1 MHRSRRAEMSGA
13 LPIPLTEIECYC
25 RLFDVIDRELLI
37 TVVIA
42 MDNAYLDWVEEHANR
57 NT

>member
-1 MHRSRRAEMSGA
+1 MSGA